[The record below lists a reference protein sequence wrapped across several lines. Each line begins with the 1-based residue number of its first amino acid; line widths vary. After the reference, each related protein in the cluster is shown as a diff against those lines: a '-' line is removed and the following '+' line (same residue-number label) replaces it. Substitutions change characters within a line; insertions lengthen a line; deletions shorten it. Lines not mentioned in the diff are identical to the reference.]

1 MNFTKS
7 SCPHIKFEK
16 SFLSIYACK
25 HCSTTQIISLPKLL
39 KKKSHDI
46 FSKPLE
52 YCFNYEINIIELIR
66 NQIYEDEKNFI
77 NYKKP
82 LENLNKSIDDS
93 SNKVM
98 DLNDSFCSNKDD
110 ESIEEDSSAISE
122 KIDEKDFLNSLNI
135 YYKNRKDILSQIK
148 NLCNKYSTSKYCF
161 YLTMSLIEK
170 FFKMSN
176 SQKINNYQMD
186 LVINTIFI
194 LSYKYVDTDS
204 EYYLNYKTFKTFF
217 HKGKKH
223 IKTDDLK
230 IAEIQCLQIL
240 EYNLNIPTIL
250 NFLELVLSSGIIL
263 DKETNNF
270 NIISKIYSECF
281 NLLDYC
287 FNDDNIMLEYSMS
300 EIVFSIIYIVRKRNN
315 LIYNIEKYYSKI
327 YNIELKKY
335 LKCIKN
341 IASIFYKNDAVNN
354 NLFVSNEE
362 RKNNLINSEKKMRF
376 DINDSEINDY
386 KKTLKPIFQKLSND
400 KIHIS
405 SSYDGKSD
413 CNKNINSY
421 NRNKFSFLSSKSKS
435 INNINNSQE
444 KIQNPYNVKIFQYNI
459 KEKDKDKNKNN
470 SILYDCSLINKN
482 KNISIDK
489 IMLKPLKSIVWKPS
503 RNFINI
509 RYKNVSNNNSSISTH
524 NNSNNNNEIK
534 NKLYKNNSN
543 LSSVDVNRSSIKNLY
558 CSKDSINSNNSRNNG
573 NGSEASGGGNI
584 PIGLVKVSSSNNL
597 LASNYNLNS
606 ISINIKKSSNNLRK
620 SFEIQNKIKNQMI
633 DSNELSGKKE
643 LINYLNNNS
652 TRKNDFNI
660 NNENNLRIKL
670 KFNKERKN
678 NLFKLSNKLNNNIN
692 ERNIKLPLIK
702 KSSI

>member
-186 LVINTIFI
+186 LVINSIFI

-459 KEKDKDKNKNN
+459 KEKDKDKNK
-470 SILYDCSLINKN
+470 
-482 KNISIDK
+482 
-489 IMLKPLKSIVWKPS
+489 LKSIVWKPS

-543 LSSVDVNRSSIKNLY
+543 LSSVDVNRSSIQQ
-558 CSKDSINSNNSRNNG
+558 
-573 NGSEASGGGNI
+573 
-584 PIGLVKVSSSNNL
+584 
-597 LASNYNLNS
+597 
-606 ISINIKKSSNNLRK
+606 
-620 SFEIQNKIKNQMI
+620 F
-633 DSNELSGKKE
+633 
-643 LINYLNNNS
+643 
-652 TRKNDFNI
+652 
-660 NNENNLRIKL
+660 
-670 KFNKERKN
+670 
-678 NLFKLSNKLNNNIN
+678 
-692 ERNIKLPLIK
+692 
-702 KSSI
+702 